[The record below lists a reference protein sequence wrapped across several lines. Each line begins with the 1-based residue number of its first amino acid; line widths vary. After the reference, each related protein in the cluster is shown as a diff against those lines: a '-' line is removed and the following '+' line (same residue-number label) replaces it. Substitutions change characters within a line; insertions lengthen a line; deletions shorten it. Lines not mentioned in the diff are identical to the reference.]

1 MSVDTTIVSKYIVFS
16 LKETVFTNICGMLL
30 QYLRVLAGAY
40 EKTQDMAKELHA
52 LGCGDLDIEG
62 IL

>member
-1 MSVDTTIVSKYIVFS
+1 M
-16 LKETVFTNICGMLL
+16 VFTNICGMLL

>member
-1 MSVDTTIVSKYIVFS
+1 MSVDTTIISEYIVFS
-16 LKETVFTNICGMLL
+16 LKGMLFTNICGMLL